1 MRRKHVIQLGLKST
15 FYSVLLLSFLVFF
28 FAIMESYIKGQPYI
42 FLRKFF
48 FRKFHE
54 MGICIKEKEVASLL
68 EHCYEAKTRDP
79 TDFKHYYGEMNNY
92 FSSHRTLQVERI

>member
-1 MRRKHVIQLGLKST
+1 
-15 FYSVLLLSFLVFF
+15 
-28 FAIMESYIKGQPYI
+28 MESYLKGQPYI

-48 FRKFHE
+48 LENSMRWEFVSKR
-54 MGICIKEKEVASLL
+54 VASLL

-79 TDFKHYYGEMNNY
+79 TDFRHYYGEMNNY